1 MNPSNKQVE
10 FRFDFGAILA
20 LEEKGINIMDGG
32 IKEEDLRK
40 MKTYMLLVWAG
51 LLYANPDIT
60 EKQARELVK
69 GMTPKE
75 VIEQVSS
82 ALKDAVVNDDV
93 KPEKENSTTAS

>member
-51 LLYANPDIT
+51 LLYTNPEIT

-82 ALKDAVVNDDV
+82 ALKDAVVNDDA
-93 KPEKENSTTAS
+93 KPEKENPTTAS